1 MSQQVKRAPGRPKKV
16 QQEAPE
22 QVTVKTPSIKWKEPV
37 EQKSKA
43 VEFEMISKGGIA
55 YILPQKAT
63 TIYDESKNT
72 VRSIRYCPNEPSIY
86 VDEQSENAVVEA
98 IVFRNGRLF
107 VTPDKPN
114 LIAYLHAHP
123 QNVANGGDRFAVVD
137 KKKDAEQEIEKEFR
151 MMDAVSMVREKD
163 IVDLVAVAM
172 YFNIDV
178 SRKSQEIRFDL
189 LRIAK
194 RDPNTFIEAFDSPLV
209 KTSAVIRTAS
219 DFDILKL
226 KKDGC
231 YWTDS
236 NQMIVATPAGMKTL
250 DVMTRFCLTEKG
262 SIVLSKITELV
273 DKL

>member
-1 MSQQVKRAPGRPKKV
+1 MSQEVKRAPGRPKKV
-16 QQEAPE
+16 QKESPVQIPVKAPSVRWE
-22 QVTVKTPSIKWKEPV
+22 EPMEVKN
-37 EQKSKA
+37 KA
-43 VEFEMISKGGIA
+43 VEFEMKGKGGVA
-55 YILPQKAT
+55 YILPQKEKT
-63 TIYDESKNT
+63 VYDPEKNT

-86 VDEQSENAVVEA
+86 VDEQSDNAVIEA

-137 KKKDAEQEIEKEFR
+137 KKKDAEEEIKREFQV
-151 MMDAVSMVREKD
+151 MDAISMVRETD
-163 IVDLVAVAM
+163 IVDLIPVAM

-189 LRIAK
+189 LRTAK
-194 RDPNTFIEAFDSPLV
+194 SNPTGFIEAFDSPIV
-209 KTSAVIRTAS
+209 KTSATIQTAS
-219 DFDILKL
+219 DFDIIKL

-236 NQMIVATPAGMKTL
+236 NTMIVATPAGMKTQ

-262 SIVLSKITELV
+262 ALVLEKITDLIA
-273 DKL
+273 KL